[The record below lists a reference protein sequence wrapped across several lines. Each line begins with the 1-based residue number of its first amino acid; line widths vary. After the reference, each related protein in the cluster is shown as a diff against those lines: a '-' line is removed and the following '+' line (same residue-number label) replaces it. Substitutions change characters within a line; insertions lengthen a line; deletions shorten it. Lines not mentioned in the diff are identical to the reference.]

1 LARNA
6 RGSNEFLMRS
16 IAMSWPMEGAR
27 RSYYTPPPFQIERQ
41 NGAKWGGS
49 QE

>member
-1 LARNA
+1 LV
-6 RGSNEFLMRS
+6 RS
-16 IAMSWPMEGAR
+16 IAMSWPVEGAQ